1 MATINTALL
10 DTLLVSFESNALPLL
25 ALFATFPILIE
36 CDNVRGRDCQTS
48 CSDDQVCCLT
58 CSNDYLTWSS
68 IENLTESFICSVNC
82 VNDTSCLGYHCRSR
96 LDCGSSEHCR
106 NWTCHRKDN
115 CSNFSLYDN
124 CKACGCQECCHGM
137 CGWSDA
143 LCNSLTTLAVFGIM
157 LFASIFFNCVQTL
170 LCHVCNCKSGSSQP
184 EGSRANIPRDIEII
198 DLERETDVQ
207 TSQPEGSR
215 ANIPRDIE
223 IIDLERETD
232 VQTSSDEQGYC
243 NQQIFGYSPPH
254 VPSPTSSNEVEEGS
268 RLRCSGSY
276 LNHDALL
283 EEDLSFASIC
293 MQLIAAS
300 NEPPSPP
307 PHREVL
313 EESST
318 TGYSGSYLN
327 HDALLEEDL
336 AREISRLTPTYMH
349 RLTAEAN
356 ELPPPPPYSEV
367 VEEGSRTGSSGSYL
381 NHFAV
386 LEEDLP
392 LERSQLSPIHM
403 HHLVAELN
411 ELPSPP
417 PYSEVGEERFGGEG
431 PERD

>member
-1 MATINTALL
+1 M
-10 DTLLVSFESNALPLL
+10 
-25 ALFATFPILIE
+25 
-36 CDNVRGRDCQTS
+36 
-48 CSDDQVCCLT
+48 
-58 CSNDYLTWSS
+58 
-68 IENLTESFICSVNC
+68 
-82 VNDTSCLGYHCRSR
+82 
-96 LDCGSSEHCR
+96 
-106 NWTCHRKDN
+106 
-115 CSNFSLYDN
+115 
-124 CKACGCQECCHGM
+124 
-137 CGWSDA
+137 
-143 LCNSLTTLAVFGIM
+143 
-157 LFASIFFNCVQTL
+157 
-170 LCHVCNCKSGSSQP
+170 
-184 EGSRANIPRDIEII
+184 
-198 DLERETDVQ
+198 ERETDVQ

-318 TGYSGSYLN
+318 TGCSGSYLN

-367 VEEGSRTGSSGSYL
+367 VEEGSRTGFSGSYL
-381 NHFAV
+381 NHFTV

-392 LERSQLSPIHM
+392 LERSQLSPTHM
-403 HHLVAELN
+403 HHLVTELN

>member
-10 DTLLVSFESNALPLL
+10 HTLLVSFESNALPLL

-36 CDNVRGRDCQTS
+36 SDNVRGRDCQTG
-48 CSDDQVCCLT
+48 CGDDQVCCLT

-68 IENLTESFICSVNC
+68 IENLTESFSCSVNC
-82 VNDTSCLGYHCRSR
+82 VNDTSCLGYHCRSH
-96 LDCGSSEHCR
+96 LDCGSSEHCC
-106 NWTCHRKDN
+106 NWTCHREDN
-115 CSNFSLYDN
+115 CSNFRLYGDW
-124 CKACGCQECCHGM
+124 KACGCQKCCYGM

-143 LCNSLTTLAVFGIM
+143 LCSFLTTLAVFGIM
-157 LFASIFFNCVQTL
+157 LFAFIFYGCVQTL
-170 LCHVCNCKSGSSQP
+170 LCHVCNCKSDSSQP
-184 EGSRANIPRDIEII
+184 EGSRANLPGDIEII
-198 DLERETDVQ
+198 DLERETDTHDIDIVEQQVEQ
-207 TSQPEGSR
+207 TTQGHSNYLGRPQLSR
-215 ANIPRDIE
+215 
-223 IIDLERETD
+223 
-232 VQTSSDEQGYC
+232 SDEQGYC

-254 VPSPTSSNEVEEGS
+254 VPTPTSSNEVEEGS
-268 RLRCSGSY
+268 RLRCSGRY

-307 PHREVL
+307 PYREVV

-318 TGYSGSYLN
+318 TGCSGSYLN

-336 AREISRLTPTYMH
+336 AREISQLTPTYMH
-349 RLTAEAN
+349 RLAAEAN
-356 ELPPPPPYSEV
+356 ELPPPPPYNEV
-367 VEEGSRTGSSGSYL
+367 VEEGSRTGFSGSYL
-381 NHFAV
+381 NHVAV

-392 LERSQLSPIHM
+392 LERSQLSPTHM
-403 HHLVAELN
+403 HHLVTELN

-417 PYSEVGEERFGGEG
+417 PYSEVGEERFRGEG

>member
-36 CDNVRGRDCQTS
+36 CDNVRGRDCQTG

-68 IENLTESFICSVNC
+68 IENLTESFSCSVNC

-96 LDCGSSEHCR
+96 LDCGSSKHCR

-143 LCNSLTTLAVFGIM
+143 LCISLTTLAVFGII

-254 VPSPTSSNEVEEGS
+254 VPSPT
-268 RLRCSGSY
+268 R
-276 LNHDALL
+276 
-283 EEDLSFASIC
+283 F
-293 MQLIAAS
+293 
-300 NEPPSPP
+300 
-307 PHREVL
+307 
-313 EESST
+313 
-318 TGYSGSYLN
+318 
-327 HDALLEEDL
+327 
-336 AREISRLTPTYMH
+336 SRLTPTYMH

-367 VEEGSRTGSSGSYL
+367 VEEGSRTGFSGSYL
-381 NHFAV
+381 NHFTV

-392 LERSQLSPIHM
+392 LERSRLSPTHM
-403 HHLVAELN
+403 HHLVTELN

-431 PERD
+431 PERE

>member
-36 CDNVRGRDCQTS
+36 CDNVRGRDCQTG

-68 IENLTESFICSVNC
+68 IENLTESFSCSVNC
-82 VNDTSCLGYHCRSR
+82 VNDISCLGYHCRSR

-143 LCNSLTTLAVFGIM
+143 LCISLTTLAVFGIV

-207 TSQPEGSR
+207 TS
-215 ANIPRDIE
+215 
-223 IIDLERETD
+223 
-232 VQTSSDEQGYC
+232 SDEQGYC

-254 VPSPTSSNEVEEGS
+254 VPSPT
-268 RLRCSGSY
+268 R
-276 LNHDALL
+276 
-283 EEDLSFASIC
+283 F
-293 MQLIAAS
+293 
-300 NEPPSPP
+300 
-307 PHREVL
+307 
-313 EESST
+313 
-318 TGYSGSYLN
+318 
-327 HDALLEEDL
+327 
-336 AREISRLTPTYMH
+336 SRLTPTYMH

-367 VEEGSRTGSSGSYL
+367 VEEGSRTGFSGSYL
-381 NHFAV
+381 NHFTV

-392 LERSQLSPIHM
+392 LERSQLSPTHM
-403 HHLVAELN
+403 HHLVTELN

-431 PERD
+431 PERE

>member
-36 CDNVRGRDCQTS
+36 CDNVRGRDCQTG
-48 CSDDQVCCLT
+48 CGDDQVCCLN

-68 IENLTESFICSVNC
+68 IENLTERFSCSVNC
-82 VNDTSCLGYHCRSR
+82 VNDTSCLGYHCRSH

-106 NWTCHRKDN
+106 NWTCHREDN
-115 CSNFSLYDN
+115 CSNFRLYDD
-124 CKACGCQECCHGM
+124 CKACGCQECCYGM

-143 LCNSLTTLAVFGIM
+143 LCSSLTTLAVFGIM
-157 LFASIFFNCVQTL
+157 LFAAIFFYCVQTL
-170 LCHVCNCKSGSSQP
+170 LCHVCNCKNGSSQP

-198 DLERETDVQ
+198 DLERETD
-207 TSQPEGSR
+207 
-215 ANIPRDIE
+215 A
-223 IIDLERETD
+223 
-232 VQTSSDEQGYC
+232 QTSSDEQGYC

-283 EEDLSFASIC
+283 EEDL
-293 MQLIAAS
+293 
-300 NEPPSPP
+300 
-307 PHREVL
+307 
-313 EESST
+313 
-318 TGYSGSYLN
+318 
-327 HDALLEEDL
+327 
-336 AREISRLTPTYMH
+336 AREISQLTPTYMH
-349 RLTAEAN
+349 RLTAEEN

-367 VEEGSRTGSSGSYL
+367 VEEGSRTGFSGSYL
-381 NHFAV
+381 NHFTV

-392 LERSQLSPIHM
+392 LERSQLSPTHM